1 VFISTSL
8 NRSFQFSIFS
18 VLIVLF
24 FFSLASRVYSQEY
37 KPHAVVM
44 GLNTNYLPEFSEQ
57 ILLHKLRYE
66 LAGSFDL
73 SQQSAFE
80 KALQKLESSSAG
92 SYCLQLKCILEV
104 HAAFPQTSLFLLKN
118 QADNQRLTLMLI
130 GENQRWRVKH
140 EVCTLCALTPEEM
153 LTNVVLRMQSYARPP
168 MVVERSQPQT
178 LSTST
183 SPEAVRR
190 KAESAKAKNKTAK
203 FWSNIE
209 LQKKKESSETTA
221 SLPLEELQ
229 FKIAQRRYNQL
240 IWSKIKKDLMFFR
253 QKNRN
258 QSIKNLKAR
267 LRLQIDKYGKVIER
281 RLLKASGSQK
291 FDKSILESVDLLK
304 LPPPMELL
312 IRHPP
317 YVVTILIQP

>member
-1 VFISTSL
+1 MQFLI
-8 NRSFQFSIFS
+8 FSI
-18 VLIVLF
+18 LIVLY
-24 FFSLASRVYSQEY
+24 FFSLTTSVLSQEY
-37 KPHAVVM
+37 KPRAVVM
-44 GLNTNYLPEFSEQ
+44 GLNTSTSPDFSEQ
-57 ILLHKLRYE
+57 ILLHKLKYE

-80 KALQKLESSSAG
+80 KALQKLESSAEKN
-92 SYCLQLKCILEV
+92 YCLQLKCMLEV
-104 HAAFPQTSLFLLKN
+104 HAAFPQTSLFLLKS
-118 QADNQRLTLMLI
+118 QPENQRLTLILI
-130 GENQRWRVKH
+130 GENKFWRVKH
-140 EVCTLCALTPEEM
+140 EVCLLCAWTPEEM
-153 LTNVVLRMQSYARPP
+153 LTNVVLRMQSYIKPP
-168 MVVERSQPQT
+168 MVVEKTSPKT
-178 LSTST
+178 LST
-183 SPEAVRR
+183 SPEAVSK
-190 KAESAKAKNKTAK
+190 KADSAKAKNKTAK

-209 LQKKKESSETTA
+209 LQKKTESSETTA

>member
-1 VFISTSL
+1 
-8 NRSFQFSIFS
+8 
-18 VLIVLF
+18 
-24 FFSLASRVYSQEY
+24 
-37 KPHAVVM
+37 M
-44 GLNTNYLPEFSEQ
+44 GLNPSDTPEFSEQ
-57 ILLHKLRYE
+57 ILLHKLKYE

-73 SQQSAFE
+73 SQQIAFE
-80 KALQKLESSSAG
+80 KALQKLESSVDKN
-92 SYCLQLKCILEV
+92 YCLQLKCVLEV
-104 HAAFPQTSLFLLKN
+104 HAAFPQTSLFLLKS
-118 QADNQRLTLMLI
+118 QAENQRLTLVLI

-140 EVCTLCALTPEEM
+140 EVCVLCALTPEEM

-190 KAESAKAKNKTAK
+190 KAESAKAKNKTLK
-203 FWSNIE
+203 FSTDTD
-209 LQKKKESSETTA
+209 LRKKPESSVPQA